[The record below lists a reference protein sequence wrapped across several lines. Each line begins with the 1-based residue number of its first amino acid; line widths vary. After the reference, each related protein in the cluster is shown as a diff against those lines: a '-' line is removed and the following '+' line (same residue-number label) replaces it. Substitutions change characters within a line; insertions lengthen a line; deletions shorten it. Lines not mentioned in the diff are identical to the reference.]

1 MKLLKPEQKFNLM
14 ILNSAFMLGPALVL
28 NDGLSEGYLKQLL
41 DGSQETVVDKKI
53 VLVDVRDVAD
63 VSIKMVRDG

>member
-14 ILNSAFMLGPALVL
+14 ILNPAFMLGPALVL
-28 NDGLSEGYLKQLL
+28 NDGLSEGYLKKLI
-41 DGSQETVVDKKI
+41 DGSQETVVDEKI
-53 VLVDVRDVAD
+53 VLVDVRDVAE